1 MKRSASQ
8 SQHSAFRTLL
18 VGSASIVAMSFAS
31 TGAQAADAN
40 QTATAAPIEEVVV
53 TGSRIVREGYEAPT
67 PLTVIGSEALEKAA
81 DTNMLNALATMP
93 AVSGAQ
99 TGAVASSQLG
109 QGGAGV
115 QSLNLRSL
123 NAQAGGSRVLVLLDG
138 QRVSPSTY
146 GGAVDVATFPSQL
159 VQRVDVVTG
168 GASAVYGS
176 DAVAGVVNF
185 VLDRKYTGVKGEISG
200 GVTNY
205 GDGKNY
211 KIDLSAGFGFGP
223 DDRGHVLVSGEHQFS
238 AGIKDDGGRAWNRTG
253 ILQFVNPTYTAT
265 NGQPQNLVMAGSSS
279 ATIAPGGI
287 IVAGPLKGT
296 AFGAGGVPYKFN
308 YGSLIS
314 GTNMSNGGD
323 WQLNDIRRY
332 NDLDPRQSNQ
342 NLFTRASYDITD
354 DINAYVQ
361 WSYSQNKSLTGL
373 FPVWLPGVAP
383 GATAY
388 NITVDNAY
396 LPASVRAAMIASG
409 QTVFGLGSWNQ
420 DMPEVQGWTAR
431 RTMRITG
438 GLEGKFDA
446 FDTAWRWNA
455 YYGYGAT
462 KLTLRNSV
470 PSPARLRLA
479 FDAVV
484 NPANGQIV
492 CRSTLTSPNNGC
504 LPWNPMGVGVN
515 TGNLAAF
522 AWLNGGGAF
531 EGGKIEEST
540 MAASVTGEP
549 LSLWAGPV
557 SLALSIEH
565 RKDEINADVD
575 PISLAAGRFAG
586 NLAPLHGKQSVTEGA
601 VETLIPL
608 AKNESWAQALDLSL
622 AARFTGYELSG
633 YVTTWKVGATYAPIN
648 DIKFRATRSRDIRA
662 PNLQELFQP
671 ASFGNLGSSIFDR
684 FLNQNTPASTLN
696 GVSGNPNLVP
706 EKADTTGIGAVLA
719 PSFLEGFT
727 VSVDYWNVNI
737 GGAIT
742 AITAQQVVDA
752 CFNKTRTDLCANIV
766 RNADGT
772 IASIATFQINQAVQ
786 DVKGID
792 LEASYRMSMSSL
804 FDDWRGDFS
813 LHGLMTFYLRNFQ
826 DTTFTPAKDFAGM
839 NLGNNPPN
847 WKLSVTATYALD
859 PVTVSLTGRAFSNG
873 VIDSNYIACTSGCP
887 ASTAANP
894 TINYNRIPGR
904 FYLDANVDYKINVG
918 DASTANLFFS
928 VKNMFNNDVPGIPST
943 FFYSYSLTAG
953 QFDQMGAVYRAGIR
967 FKM

>member
-1 MKRSASQ
+1 MKRSALQ
-8 SQHSAFRTLL
+8 NQHSTFRALM
-18 VGSASIVAMSFAS
+18 VGTASVFAMGVAS
-31 TGAQAADAN
+31 TVAQAAD
-40 QTATAAPIEEVVV
+40 TAAPIEEVVV

-123 NAQAGGSRVLVLLDG
+123 NTSSGGSRVLVLLDG

-146 GGAVDVATFPSQL
+146 GGAVDVATFPTQL
-159 VQRVDVVTG
+159 IQRVDVVTG

-185 VLDRKYTGVKGEISG
+185 ILDRKFTGVKGEISG

-223 DDRGHVLVSGEHQFS
+223 DDRGHVLLSGEHQFS
-238 AGIKDDGGRAWNRTG
+238 AGIHGDGGRDWNRTG
-253 ILQFVNPTYTAT
+253 LLQIVNPTYTAT
-265 NGQPQNLVMAGSSS
+265 NGQPQNLVLPGSAVS
-279 ATIAPGGI
+279 TIAPGGI
-287 IVAGPLKGT
+287 IVSGPLKGT
-296 AFGAGGVPYKFN
+296 AFGAGGAPYKFN

-314 GTNMSNGGD
+314 GINMSSGGD

-332 NDLDPRQSNQ
+332 NDLDPRQSND
-342 NLFTRASYDITD
+342 NLFTRVGYDITD
-354 DINAYVQ
+354 NINAYVQ
-361 WSYSQNKSLTGL
+361 WTYAQNTSLTSL

-388 NITVDNAY
+388 NITVDNAF
-396 LPASVRAAMIASG
+396 LPASVRAAMVANG
-409 QTVFGLGSWNQ
+409 LTVVGIGSWNQ
-420 DMPEVQGWTAR
+420 DMPTVKGWTAR
-431 RTMRITG
+431 RTMRINAG
-438 GLEGKFDA
+438 FEGKFDA
-446 FDTAWRWNA
+446 FDTSWHWNA
-455 YYGYGAT
+455 YYGYGDT
-462 KLTLRNSV
+462 KLTLRNTV
-470 PSPARLRLA
+470 PSPARMRLA

-504 LPWNPMGVGVN
+504 LPWNPLGVGVN
-515 TGNLAAF
+515 NGNQAAYNY
-522 AWLNGGGAF
+522 LTGGGAF
-531 EGGKIEEST
+531 QGGKIEETT

-549 LSLWAGPV
+549 ISLWAGPV

-565 RKDEINADVD
+565 RMDEINADVD
-575 PISLAAGRFAG
+575 AISLAAGRFAG

-608 AKNESWAQALDLSL
+608 AKEESWAKALDLSL

-633 YVTTWKVGATYAPIN
+633 YVTTWKVGATYTPI
-648 DIKFRATRSRDIRA
+648 DDVKVRATRSRDIRA

-684 FLNQNTPASTLN
+684 FLGQNTPGSTLN

-706 EKADTTGIGAVLA
+706 EKADTTGIGVVLA
-719 PSFLEGFT
+719 PRFLEGFT
-727 VSVDYWNVNI
+727 ASVDYWNVNI

-742 AITAQQVVDA
+742 SITAQQVVDTCYA
-752 CFNKTRTDLCANIV
+752 KTRPDLCANIV

-772 IASIATFQINQAVQ
+772 VASIATFQINQAVQ

-804 FDDWRGDFS
+804 FNDWRGDFS
-813 LHGLMTFYLRNFQ
+813 LHGLMTFYLRNYQ
-826 DTTFTPAKDFAGM
+826 DTTFAPAKDFAGM

-859 PVTVSLTGRAFSNG
+859 PVTVALTGRAFSNG
-873 VIDSNYIACTSGCP
+873 VIDSNYIACTTGCP

-894 TINYNRIPGR
+894 TINNNRIPGR
-904 FYLDANVDYKINVG
+904 FYLDANVDYKIAVG
-918 DASTANLFFS
+918 DATANLFLS
-928 VKNMFNNDVPGIPST
+928 VKNLLNNDVPGIPST
-943 FFYSYSLTAG
+943 FFYAYSLTAG